1 MENKINVKEV
11 ETQISKTCKCCGKTL
26 PITQFYRIG
35 RGHRN
40 VCKTCF
46 CELTHRSPQFAEFG
60 DNTLI
65 LELQR
70 RGYHGDLI
78 IEVVKTKTI

>member
-11 ETQISKTCKCCGKTL
+11 ETQIFRICRCCGKQL

-46 CELTHRSPQFAEFG
+46 CELTNRSPEFAEFG
-60 DNTLI
+60 DNALI
-65 LELQR
+65 VIME
-70 RGYHGDLI
+70 I
-78 IEVVKTKTI
+78 